1 MIYVWHYSS
10 IYLQHDLAFHGPQK
24 QAKLLPYTNGQF
36 FNRKFGKN
44 PNNTGTYFRW
54 EESEIIKKSLSSTNT
69 HYSLLMENHQRLC
82 QSKKAVSTMN
92 HVWVAAQIT
101 SFLFLVNEIFLRL
114 CNLFLKPLKNIV
126 QVFASFAKVLC
137 KSKHGSSKSPFK
149 SLSWTVVF

>member
-24 QAKLLPYTNGQF
+24 QNKLLLYTNGQF

-44 PNNTGTYFRW
+44 PNNTGSYFRW

-69 HYSLLMENHQRLC
+69 HYSLLMENHQLLC

-101 SFLFLVNEIFLRL
+101 SFLFFNQWHLPEIMQRISKTSEKY
-114 CNLFLKPLKNIV
+114 C
-126 QVFASFAKVLC
+126 ASLC
-137 KSKHGSSKSPFK
+137 KFCQGAMQ
-149 SLSWTVVF
+149 V